1 MMFDMRVPGSLGCEV
16 VIITI
21 DRSKPICESLEE
33 RETVGPFISI
43 DMAEEY
49 LKRDG
54 FHCHRAGR
62 YHNMLWTKGTISF
75 LGHQHEG
82 VTCGVWVG
90 AIIRPIPS
98 HEDVIRF
105 TFRQLGIDF

>member
-1 MMFDMRVPGSLGCEV
+1 MLDMRVPGSLGYEV

-33 RETVGPFISI
+33 RETVGPFTSI
-43 DMAEEY
+43 DMAEKY

-54 FHCHRAGR
+54 FCCHACEG
-62 YHNMLWTKGTISF
+62 YHDMLWTKGTIG
-75 LGHQHEG
+75 LWHQHEE

-90 AIIRPIPS
+90 AVIRPIPS
-98 HEDVIRF
+98 HEEVVRF
-105 TFRQLGIDF
+105 ALRQLGINF